1 MKISLTV
8 INKHHE
14 VDKERRYEM
23 VEEAFSKFDDEMRSK
38 LYDLMEWMKINDVK
52 TLTVTD
58 DDEEYMQSKG
68 E

>member
-1 MKISLTV
+1 MKILLKC
-8 INKHHE
+8 INEHGE
-14 VDKERRYEM
+14 VAKEKRYEM
-23 VEEAFSKFDDEMRSK
+23 EKEAFSKLNDEMRSE